1 MKPARVAMKKL
12 PQLTH
17 LIFNYFRENP
27 EELKAL
33 QPLALCK
40 LYRRWGTF
48 IIDCPNLEVFTAIS
62 DVQNILRE
70 PLVQLRLA
78 KKVRLSIDHR
88 SKVETFPIT
97 PAKGTTWEK
106 EFKKAKL
113 YR

>member
-1 MKPARVAMKKL
+1 MKKL

-17 LIFNYFRENP
+17 LIFNYYRENP

-33 QPLALCK
+33 QHLALCK
-40 LYRRWGTF
+40 LSRRWGTF
-48 IIDCPNLEVFTAIS
+48 IIACPTPDVFMEILG
-62 DVQNILRE
+62 VQNILRE

-78 KKVRLSIDHR
+78 RKVRLSIDNR
-88 SKVETFPIT
+88 SKVETFSIAPL
-97 PAKGTTWEK
+97 KGTTWEK

>member
-1 MKPARVAMKKL
+1 MKKL

-33 QPLALCK
+33 QPLMCCK
-40 LYRRWGTF
+40 LSRRWGTF
-48 IIDCPNLEVFTAIS
+48 IVDCPTLEVFTAIS
-62 DVQNILRE
+62 GVQAILRE
-70 PLVQLRLA
+70 PLMQLRLA

-88 SKVETFPIT
+88 SKVETFSIT
-97 PAKGTTWEK
+97 PTKGTTWEK